1 MRFVITQSTCYTN
14 RFWNWN
20 CLNLRNN
27 NSQRLLTFDTSPTD
41 IRMQVSVEHVSKTKS
56 NKSIGY
62 TKNITKTAVIR
73 SNRYRIQWQNTLKI
87 IIALVRTRNTI
98 HLFYVSFA
106 WFYVIQ
112 VVAANHYYTWI
123 QKVIVNNSS
132 SSVKVFFHLK
142 WIVIGFENAYTRI
155 WLEFWQPSRH
165 NPFST
170 TNSFEVNDSTNTL
183 DGINIAN

>member
-1 MRFVITQSTCYTN
+1 MN
-14 RFWNWN
+14 
-20 CLNLRNN
+20 
-27 NSQRLLTFDTSPTD
+27 TFRKPRATKASDTP
-41 IRMQVSVEHVSKTKS
+41 KTLPKLQ
-56 NKSIGY
+56 Y
-62 TKNITKTAVIR
+62 IR
-73 SNRYRIQWQNTLKI
+73 SNRYQIQWQNTLKI

-112 VVAANHYYTWI
+112 FVAANHYYTWI

-132 SSVKVFFHLK
+132 SSVKVYFHLK